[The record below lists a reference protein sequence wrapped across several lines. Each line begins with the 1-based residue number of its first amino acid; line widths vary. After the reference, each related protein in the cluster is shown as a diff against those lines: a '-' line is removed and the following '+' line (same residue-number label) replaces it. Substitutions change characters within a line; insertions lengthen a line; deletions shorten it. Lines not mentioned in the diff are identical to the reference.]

1 MKKLTALLVLI
12 LFFQVG
18 YSQGNLDVIK
28 VPDPANPG
36 ETIDCNQRGSAK
48 NGRTKNSQLA
58 WIGNPEKNRWDIP
71 DPSKVKT
78 IRIEELIAKNADKK
92 KFKSGTPVQVTAYVY
107 DVKPGGV
114 ESCNCGTKAA
124 SFKDTHIELTPDD
137 NKTSAEYRMVVE
149 VTPRLRMIMNK
160 QGTDWSTTT
169 LKKEILGHT
178 VTIQGWLFYDEIH
191 EPQSFSTHPDG
202 SGNWRASCWEIH
214 PITSIEVVD
223 ATEDDMAAA
232 GDDDEFESIRPTS
245 GPIYR
250 GTGGTSNPPEGPVNK
265 SPGEILS
272 IIILGALLGI
282 VGQLI
287 RVVVGLKK
295 LKDTSVSKAHY
306 EDQFDLKKLVMSIIY
321 AGVIGLVAGALMAVD
336 NLDKIWDKSTILAV
350 IAAGYAG
357 VDFIEGFLTKN
368 MPDQGSPASATTH
381 TKIVTPPKEGPIAQ

>member
-1 MKKLTALLVLI
+1 MLSAFVVLVLT
-12 LFFQVG
+12 G
-18 YSQGNLDVIK
+18 YSQANLKKIK
-28 VPDPANPG
+28 VPDPNNPG
-36 ETIDCNQRGSAK
+36 ETIDCGPEGSAK
-48 NGRTKNSQLA
+48 NGKNKNSRLA
-58 WIGNPEKNRWDIP
+58 WLGNPEKNRFDIP

-78 IRIEELIAKNADKK
+78 IKIEELIAKNADKK
-92 KFKSGTPVQVTAYVY
+92 KFKPGDAVEVTAYVY

-124 SFKDTHIELTPDD
+124 NFKDTHIELTPDD
-137 NKTSAEYRMVVE
+137 QRTSAEYRMVVE
-149 VTPRLRMIMNK
+149 VTPRLRMIMDD
-160 QGTDWSTTT
+160 QGTDWSTAN

-191 EPQSFSTHPDG
+191 EPQSFSTNPDG
-202 SGNWRASCWEIH
+202 SANWRASCWEIH

-223 ATEDDMAAA
+223 VTEADMAGG
-232 GDDDEFESIRPTS
+232 GDEGEDIEPIRATS
-245 GPIYR
+245 GRLPGAAVSPPDKPIVK
-250 GTGGTSNPPEGPVNK
+250 TPS
-265 SPGEILS
+265 EILS
-272 IIILGALLGI
+272 VIILGALLGI

-295 LKDTSVSKAHY
+295 LKDISVSKAHY

-336 NLDKIWDKSTILAV
+336 NLDKIWDKSTIMAV

-368 MPDQGSPASATTH
+368 LPDQGSHVNAAAH
-381 TKIVTPPKEGPIAQ
+381 TKIVAPPKEGPIDQ